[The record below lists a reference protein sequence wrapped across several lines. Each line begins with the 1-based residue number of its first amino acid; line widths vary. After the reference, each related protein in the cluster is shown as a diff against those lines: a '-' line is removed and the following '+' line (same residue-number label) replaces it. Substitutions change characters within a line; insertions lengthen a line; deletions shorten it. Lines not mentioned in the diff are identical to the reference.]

1 MRGSYS
7 AFDMG
12 LVKQAFNN
20 ALEISDDEN
29 LKSDISEKYSKLYPF
44 KNGANGICE
53 WHKDYETPEKGH
65 RHFSPLYAFYPAA
78 LIGYYENKEQRQ
90 WIQKLFKY
98 RLENSGQHIGWSAAW
113 AICIAARLRDS
124 NTAKTVI
131 RSLLCH
137 AMFKNLF
144 CVHPPFYFQIDGNLG
159 FIAGINEMLLTE
171 ENGMIELLPALPEN
185 FSESGHVQ
193 NMSVNGAK
201 ISFKWKNGMVTEI
214 SADRPILVYDKN
226 IAVNINT
233 SIRRFSI

>member
-78 LIGYYENKEQRQ
+78 LIGY
-90 WIQKLFKY
+90 
-98 RLENSGQHIGWSAAW
+98 
-113 AICIAARLRDS
+113 
-124 NTAKTVI
+124 
-131 RSLLCH
+131 
-137 AMFKNLF
+137 
-144 CVHPPFYFQIDGNLG
+144 
-159 FIAGINEMLLTE
+159 
-171 ENGMIELLPALPEN
+171 
-185 FSESGHVQ
+185 
-193 NMSVNGAK
+193 
-201 ISFKWKNGMVTEI
+201 
-214 SADRPILVYDKN
+214 
-226 IAVNINT
+226 
-233 SIRRFSI
+233 